1 MGDPRKNRKRFEGP
15 KRLWDKKRIEDEK
28 ALREEYGLKN
38 ARELWRMQTLLR
50 RIRREARRLLSKKG
64 ADLERRTSQLLG
76 RVKRFLV
83 RNPDA
88 TVDDVLLL
96 TPRDIL
102 SRRLQSVVMRK
113 HLARTNGQA
122 RQFIVH
128 GHIAVNG
135 NRVTS
140 PSYLVGFDEEDN
152 VTWFKKP
159 LQVAPAAPEAE
170 SAAEPTEASSA
181 DAASDESHETAERP
195 QAAAAPEAA

>member
-1 MGDPRKNRKRFEGP
+1 
-15 KRLWDKKRIEDEK
+15 
-28 ALREEYGLKN
+28 A
-38 ARELWRMQTLLR
+38 LR

-76 RVKRFLV
+76 RVKRFLI

-102 SRRLQSVVMRK
+102 SRRLQTVVMRK
-113 HLARTNGQA
+113 HLARTNRQA

-128 GHIAVNG
+128 GHIAVGG

-140 PSYLVGFDEEDN
+140 PSYLVSFEEEDH
-152 VTWFKKP
+152 VSWFKTP
-159 LQVAPAAPEAE
+159 LQVAPAATEAE
-170 SAAEPTEASSA
+170 PVAAASQEKDVSSDENAEPAKV
-181 DAASDESHETAERP
+181 AE
-195 QAAAAPEAA
+195 AAPEAA